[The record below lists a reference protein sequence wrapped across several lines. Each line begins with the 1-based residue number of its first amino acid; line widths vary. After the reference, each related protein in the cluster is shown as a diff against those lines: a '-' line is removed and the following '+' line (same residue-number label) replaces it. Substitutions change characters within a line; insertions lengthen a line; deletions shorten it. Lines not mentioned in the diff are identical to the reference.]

1 MGFNK
6 EKGARVIKNVPSGF
20 IADLIAEAYIAPHK
34 KFDKLQMYKH
44 VTESFGNSL
53 WDVLFVSGDSSNTIS
68 LSGDVLPLHVVKR
81 DYSLKDDKVLN
92 IGNRSKLSGTAEGA
106 KVFAKGDDIR
116 RLVKQRYDNEHSEED
131 RTKELP
137 AIAWFQYLYMDERN
151 PLLSIF
157 IIDLEYQEQSS
168 TNRKKDNGNYKNT
181 YDHKLVV
188 GYSLG
193 FPNTHDD
200 SERKN
205 KHYTMNYVG
214 YRKQLE
220 ASIED
225 SEEEIEDNE

>member
-1 MGFNK
+1 M
-6 EKGARVIKNVPSGF
+6 
-20 IADLIAEAYIAPHK
+20 
-34 KFDKLQMYKH
+34 
-44 VTESFGNSL
+44 
-53 WDVLFVSGDSSNTIS
+53 
-68 LSGDVLPLHVVKR
+68 
-81 DYSLKDDKVLN
+81 
-92 IGNRSKLSGTAEGA
+92 
-106 KVFAKGDDIR
+106 
-116 RLVKQRYDNEHSEED
+116 
-131 RTKELP
+131 
-137 AIAWFQYLYMDERN
+137 N

-157 IIDLEYQEQSS
+157 IIDLEYKDQSS
-168 TNRKKDNGNYKNT
+168 TNRKKDNGEYKNT

-225 SEEEIEDNE
+225 AEEEVEEQE

>member
-1 MGFNK
+1 
-6 EKGARVIKNVPSGF
+6 
-20 IADLIAEAYIAPHK
+20 
-34 KFDKLQMYKH
+34 MYKH

-68 LSGDVLPLHVVKR
+68 LSGDVLPLHAVKR

-116 RLVKQRYDNEHSEED
+116 RLVKQRYDNEHTEED

-168 TNRKKDNGNYKNT
+168 TNRKKDNGDYKNT

>member
-1 MGFNK
+1 M
-6 EKGARVIKNVPSGF
+6 E
-20 IADLIAEAYIAPHK
+20 
-34 KFDKLQMYKH
+34 FDKLQMYKH
-44 VTESFGNSL
+44 ITESFGNSK
-53 WDVLFVSGDSSNTIS
+53 WDVLFVNGDSSKTFS
-68 LSGDVLPLHVVKR
+68 LSDDVLPLHVVKR

-106 KVFAKGDDIR
+106 KVFAKGDSIR
-116 RLVKQRYDNEHSEED
+116 QKVKDRFAKDHSEED
-131 RTKELP
+131 NSKELP
-137 AIAWFQYLYMDERN
+137 AIAWFQYLYMEERN

-157 IIDLEYQEQSS
+157 IIDLEYKDQSS
-168 TNRKKDNGNYKNT
+168 TNRKKGNGDYKNS

-225 SEEEIEDNE
+225 SEEEIEENE